1 MFRFIRQSVAVA
13 SFAASTFITTTAFA
27 ADVSVMDA
35 YARAMPSANLN
46 SAAFMKLHNNG
57 AESVELVGAESNV
70 AKHVEL
76 HTHTHVDGVMQ
87 MRQVESI
94 SLPAKGMAMLK
105 PGDNHIMLIDLNG
118 PLAEGD
124 QIDLTLKWSD
134 DTEQTIKVPVKFA
147 MPNDSSQKEMKHEH
161 SMEKEA
167 HAH

>member
-1 MFRFIRQSVAVA
+1 MSRFLRCPSTLL
-13 SFAASTFITTTAFA
+13 SLSAASLLSLSVHA

-46 SAAFMKLHNNG
+46 SAAFMMLHNNSSEAIELIG
-57 AESVELVGAESNV
+57 AESDV

-87 MRQVESI
+87 MRKVESI
-94 SLPAKGMAMLK
+94 ALPGNGMVTLK

-118 PLAEGD
+118 PLAEGSEMT
-124 QIDLTLKWSD
+124 LTLKWSD
-134 DTEQTIKVPVKFA
+134 NTEQSVTLPVKFA
-147 MPNDSSQKEMKHEH
+147 MPNQPTQEMKHDPA
-161 SMEKEA
+161 MGNKA